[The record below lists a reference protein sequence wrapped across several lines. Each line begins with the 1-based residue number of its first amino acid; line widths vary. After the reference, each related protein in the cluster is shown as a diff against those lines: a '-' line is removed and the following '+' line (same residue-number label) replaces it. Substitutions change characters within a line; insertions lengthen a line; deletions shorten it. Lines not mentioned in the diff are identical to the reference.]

1 MRIDYRQR
9 ISEGEEELLALE
21 QQLRGRRTAVRVQV
35 LRLLKSGQVRSLEAA
50 APLVGYSSRQL
61 QKWWR
66 QYRTGGIGAVLEMKP
81 QLGRQSRM
89 TDEAY
94 AALSEEMIAGR
105 IATLK
110 DARRYL
116 GEEQGI
122 EYRSLNGVWR
132 QLRKRGA
139 KLKTGRRR
147 HRRADEEKQ
156 EAFKKTLG
164 ASSLS
169 GK

>member
-1 MRIDYRQR
+1 
-9 ISEGEEELLALE
+9 
-21 QQLRGRRTAVRVQV
+21 
-35 LRLLKSGQVRSLEAA
+35 
-50 APLVGYSSRQL
+50 
-61 QKWWR
+61 
-66 QYRTGGIGAVLEMKP
+66 
-81 QLGRQSRM
+81 M
-89 TDEAY
+89 TEEAY

-122 EYRSLNGVWR
+122 EYRSVNGVWQ

-164 ASSLS
+164 AGL
-169 GK
+169 